1 MLKDTLIFLAAN
13 KAVIVGAAAT
23 VAELIVISV
32 NLYRRLRAK
41 KRFELESADNP
52 VLASQREPV
61 YKSSLFNDLAWSA
74 NPINLFRNP

>member
-1 MLKDTLIFLAAN
+1 MLKDTLIFLATN
-13 KAVIVGAAAT
+13 KAIIVGAAAT

-52 VLASQREPV
+52 VPTSKRATD
-61 YKSSLFNDLAWSA
+61 YKGSLFNDLAWSA